1 MLLDVGLLIKGI
13 ILKMLGEVGLGLRSI
28 TILIWRLVFLSFLP
42 KASSLRIVLLTW
54 IRLLRYS

>member
-28 TILIWRLVFLSFLP
+28 
-42 KASSLRIVLLTW
+42 
-54 IRLLRYS
+54 